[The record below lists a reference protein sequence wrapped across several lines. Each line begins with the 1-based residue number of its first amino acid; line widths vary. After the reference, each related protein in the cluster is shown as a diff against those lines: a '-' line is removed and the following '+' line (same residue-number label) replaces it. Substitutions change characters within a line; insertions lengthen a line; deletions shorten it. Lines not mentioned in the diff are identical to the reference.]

1 MASGATVKL
10 GVEGISQF
18 KNNMNQAKQAVKTLD
33 AQLSLSEKQFKQ
45 TGDAE
50 SYMTEKT
57 ELLKAKLEQQKAVV
71 DNAQK
76 ALDDMA
82 SRGVDRASKAYQDM
96 YRQMI
101 TAKGAMIDTENQ
113 LNGVSESAEDA
124 GNEVSSMN
132 QQLSNI
138 GKGISFENVTN
149 GLEKIT
155 DTMGNVIK
163 KAWKVGEA
171 IVQATLGA
179 GQWADELQTTADQY
193 EMSPEKLYR
202 MRQVAD
208 LIDTDVDTIVSAQ
221 DKLSKNRAK
230 GGKEFM
236 GALAALGIDPTG
248 KDDLTLFWEA
258 GEALKNFGDAEGKVN
273 YANALFGKSWRE
285 LIPLF
290 KAGRKEYENLY
301 NNNTSWIGD
310 ENLAAL
316 TALDD
321 ASQNLNNE
329 WETLQNTFMGTLA
342 GPMQNALE
350 ILTGLLQQFNE
361 YLQSDEGK
369 QKMKELGDTLT
380 GWVKSL
386 EKVDFGEVIETVKGA
401 FDWIVNNAGS
411 IIKAVEGIGI
421 AFAGLKIVEFAANIG
436 RVVTGFKYL
445 TGGGSGGN
453 GGTGSTGGTS
463 GSNGG
468 WWTGISNGLTGL
480 ASKGSAYI
488 AASGIANLLPV
499 VGDMFL
505 NQTNAGRGLRDGG
518 GLAGLWEG
526 LKQDVNEVKEN
537 IEHNASTFQEDWAN
551 NVLVKK
557 AEEINRYNQTAA
569 DWTYGDEYSAEE
581 LMAMV
586 KAAEDITGA
595 SNATKQS
602 STEMTEAATTMKGLP
617 GVIEGA
623 ILTGMGKVKIYIDGQ
638 QAGGVLTPY
647 VNSVLAGAL
656 MGIVRP

>member
-18 KNNMNQAKQAVKTLD
+18 KSNMNQAKQAVKTLD

-101 TAKGAMIDTENQ
+101 TAKGALIDTENQ
-113 LNGVSESAEDA
+113 LNGISESAEDA

-132 QQLSNI
+132 QQLKSI
-138 GKGISFENVTN
+138 GNGVSFENVTN

-155 DTMGNVIK
+155 DSMGSVIK

-179 GQWADELQTTADQY
+179 GQWADELDETASKY
-193 EMSPEKLYR
+193 EMSPEQLYR

-208 LIDTDVDTIVSAQ
+208 FIDTDVDTIITAQ
-221 DKLSKNRAK
+221 DKLSKNRAAK
-230 GGKEFM
+230 GKEFM

-285 LIPLF
+285 LLPLF
-290 KAGRKEYENLY
+290 KDGRKEYERLMNEK
-301 NNNTSWIGD
+301 TSWIGD
-310 ENLAAL
+310 KNFEAL

-329 WETLQNTFMGTLA
+329 WETLQKTFMGTLA
-342 GPMQNALE
+342 GPMQSALE
-350 ILTGLLQQFNE
+350 LMTGLLEQFNE

-369 QKMKELGDTLT
+369 QKMKELGETLT
-380 GWVKSL
+380 GWVKGL
-386 EKVDFGEVIETVKGA
+386 ENVDFGEIIDKVKGA
-401 FDWIVNNAGS
+401 FDWIVDNAGS
-411 IIKAVEGIGI
+411 IVKAVEAIGI
-421 AFAGLKIVEFAANIG
+421 AFAGLKVVEFATNIWKIAE
-436 RVVTGFKYL
+436 GFKFIR
-445 TGGGSGGN
+445 GGGNAGGGEA
-453 GGTGSTGGTS
+453 GGTGGTAAVKGGF
-463 GSNGG
+463 
-468 WWTGISNGLTGL
+468 WTGISNSLTGI
-480 ASKGSAYI
+480 AANGSAFLT
-488 AASGIANLLPV
+488 ASGIANMVPM
-499 VGDMFL
+499 VGDWFL
-505 NQTNAGRGLRDGG
+505 NMTNAGRRLSDGG
-518 GLAGLWEG
+518 GVTELWEG
-526 LKQDVNEVKEN
+526 LKEDVNEVKEN
-537 IEHNASTFQEDWAN
+537 IEHNAETFQDDWKN
-551 NVLVKK
+551 NAIVKK
-557 AEEINRYNQTAA
+557 AEEIGRYNQVAS
-569 DWTYGDEYSAEE
+569 DWTYGDEYTADE

-595 SNATKQS
+595 SDVQKKS
-602 STEMTEAATTMKGLP
+602 STEMAEAAGTMKGLP
-617 GVIEGA
+617 GVIESA
-623 ILTGMGKVKIYIDGQ
+623 IIAGMAKIKINIDGQ
-638 QAGGVLTPY
+638 QAGNILTPY
-647 VNSVLAGAL
+647 VNASMA
-656 MGIVRP
+656 GIVTAMTK